1 MDQEDQRSRGGDG
14 VTKKKYRVIYLQD
27 VVYSCSVQ
35 VEAESPEEAIKLAKT
50 VDPDEIDH
58 RCSTE
63 DCFEATLEEDL

>member
-1 MDQEDQRSRGGDG
+1 M
-14 VTKKKYRVIYLQD
+14 TKKKYRVTYLQD
-27 VVYSCSVQ
+27 VVYRCSVQ

-58 RCSTE
+58 SCSTE